1 MAKISVIVP
10 VYNAKKYL
18 QRSIRSLMEQ
28 TLDDIEF
35 IIIDDGSQ
43 DGSAITIREIVNCY
57 PARTVQVNLIERENR
72 GVAATRAQGVD
83 LATGEYII
91 HFDSDDWARLDML
104 ELMYEKAKTEDAD
117 IVVCD
122 YEMVFNNR
130 QSICHQQVSFS
141 GIDCVKDLLTERI
154 SNANWNKLV
163 RRDLYHKNQITF
175 IHNLNMGEDFLVS
188 LKLFH
193 RAKKVAHISDCLY
206 FYNKFNDNAV
216 THTYSEKSLS
226 DLIHVTQLAEQY
238 LLDSGLLSLVKSEMN
253 EFKINVKSLL
263 VLHSNGELKTIIK
276 GLELFPDTD
285 RYTLNKCKSKL
296 YILFSFMNKY
306 NLLFLAPII
315 FFLRKYKI

>member
-1 MAKISVIVP
+1 MVKVSVIVP

-28 TLDDIEF
+28 TLSDVEF

-57 PARTVQVNLIERENR
+57 PARTAQVNLIERENR

-104 ELMYEKAKTEDAD
+104 ELMYEKAKVEDAD

-122 YEMVFNNR
+122 YVMVFNNH
-130 QSICHQQVSFS
+130 QSVCHQQVSFS
-141 GIDCVKDLLTERI
+141 GIDCVKDLLTERV
-154 SNANWNKLV
+154 SNSNWNKLV
-163 RRDLYHKNQITF
+163 RRDLYQKHQITF
-175 IHNLNMGEDFLVS
+175 IRDLDMGEDFLVS

-226 DLIHVTQLAEQY
+226 DLHHVTQLAEEY
-238 LLDSGLLSLVKSEMN
+238 LLNSGIFSQVESEII
-253 EFKINVKSLL
+253 EFKINIKSLF

-285 RYTLNKCKSKL
+285 RYIIKKCKSKL
-296 YILFSFMNKY
+296 YVLISIMSKY
-306 NLLFLAPII
+306 NLLFLVPIV
-315 FFLRKYKI
+315 FFLRKHKI